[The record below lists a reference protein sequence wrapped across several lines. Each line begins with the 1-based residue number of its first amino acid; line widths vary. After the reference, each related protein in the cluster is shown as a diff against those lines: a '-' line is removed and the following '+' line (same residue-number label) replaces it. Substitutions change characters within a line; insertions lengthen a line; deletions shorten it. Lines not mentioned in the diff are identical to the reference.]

1 MPTLSQ
7 RLGVACHPELRLLP
21 ESQRLVVLERG
32 RETPFDIVEL
42 IGMAAGLALVTAITS
57 YSADGL
63 SVSMRVARGLANMV
77 IALPLLA
84 ETLGPFLWRRTR
96 RGVRAE
102 LDNHRR
108 VLKEHS
114 K

>member
-7 RLGVACHPELRLLP
+7 RLVVACHPELRSLP
-21 ESQRLVVLERG
+21 ESERLVVLERG

-63 SVSMRVARGLANMV
+63 SVSMRVATGIANMV

-84 ETLGPFLWRRTR
+84 VTLGPFLWRRTR

-102 LDNHRR
+102 LDKHQR
-108 VLKEHS
+108 VLKEQS